1 MSVYDPPVGF
11 HFSVTFDLPAASAR
25 DVRFRDVSGLSM
37 ELEEMSYA
45 EGGENRFSHR
55 LPVRARYPDLS
66 LKRGLLLDT
75 GLKDWIRDAVQN
87 LVVSPVTVWI
97 KLLGPDHEPL
107 QTYTVTGAWP
117 KKWSV
122 SDFSAEN
129 SAIVVESLDLAYR
142 YFRVD

>member
-1 MSVYDPPVGF
+1 M
-11 HFSVTFDLPAASAR
+11 
-25 DVRFRDVSGLSM
+25 
-37 ELEEMSYA
+37 
-45 EGGENRFSHR
+45 
-55 LPVRARYPDLS
+55 
-66 LKRGLLLDT
+66 
-75 GLKDWIRDAVQN
+75 RDAVRC
-87 LVVSPVTVWI
+87 LVVAPVTVWI

-122 SDFSAEN
+122 SDFSAGN